1 MKFSK
6 KNLSRWSICVSNAA
20 SDYNG
25 FGFAVAH
32 EYIKEN
38 FNEQAK
44 QEVKPV

>member
-1 MKFSK
+1 
-6 KNLSRWSICVSNAA
+6 VSNSA

-32 EYIKEN
+32 EYIKDN

-44 QEVKPV
+44 QEVKNSQISVVAF